1 MVNFCENF
9 YGAQVVVFSIC
20 ALQFINP
27 SIPMNP
33 FKFSVIKTVSIK
45 CCARTRRP
53 AQLFGVLGLG
63 LLVAACGGGG
73 GGDASPAA
81 DPAPTSTTLTPLQ
94 AEQVIIQTAV
104 FLHDGVAGFLRMLDL
119 AGVTRLTGQP
129 GQVTVACP
137 GGGSLTTNKLAVPT
151 PGLTS
156 SVPTVFNMTANQCR
170 FSSRDGLV
178 YHGVWAVEASPSTI
192 TYSPSGACAV
202 TCSGGNIAVRTQNA
216 TYGYGVADNPAP
228 PLLYSLNSAN
238 GAHFFFNFFTGTP
251 LVEGNPRLSIF
262 SGNQTTALPLAA
274 AGMTFEGALALVDHA
289 GSSIRSLGTVVAVS
303 GPRSTLRIT
312 QPFSAALQL
321 SDAGVT
327 AVVESYG
334 TMSRHTSSFPWSEF
348 LN

>member
-1 MVNFCENF
+1 
-9 YGAQVVVFSIC
+9 
-20 ALQFINP
+20 
-27 SIPMNP
+27 MNP
-33 FKFSVIKTVSIK
+33 FKFNVNQTVSMK
-45 CCARTRRP
+45 CHALTRRP

-81 DPAPTSTTLTPLQ
+81 VSAPSPTPTTLTPLQ

-170 FSSRDGLV
+170 FSSSDGLV
-178 YHGVWAVEASPSTI
+178 YQGVWAVEASPSTI

-228 PLLYSLNSAN
+228 PVFYSLQSAN
-238 GAHFFFNFFTGTP
+238 GAHFFSYSFTGTP

-274 AGMTFEGALALVDHA
+274 AGVTFEGSLAIIDPA
-289 GSSIRSLGTVVAVS
+289 RGSITSLGTVVAVS

-327 AVVESYG
+327 AVVEPYG
-334 TMSRHTSSFPWSEF
+334 TMSPHTSSFPWSEF